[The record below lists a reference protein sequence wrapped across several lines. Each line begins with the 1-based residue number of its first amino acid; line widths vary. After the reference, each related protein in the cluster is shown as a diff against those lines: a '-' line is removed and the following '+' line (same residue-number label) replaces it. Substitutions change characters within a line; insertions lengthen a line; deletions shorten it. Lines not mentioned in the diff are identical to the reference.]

1 MNSSKLVTIVAEAR
15 DISKAQAQAILDSVG
30 RGGPV
35 RSSARSRVALPGE
48 PRFQCYLGLRGVL
61 TSEKLMAFPAEGAD
75 AAPAPDQR
83 MLRKQCRFDRQ
94 NVIARDVPSRVDA
107 FENDMQRGTVA
118 VGNIRHAESSAQLC
132 LASNAKFESVMLIRF
147 Q

>member
-1 MNSSKLVTIVAEAR
+1 
-15 DISKAQAQAILDSVG
+15 
-30 RGGPV
+30 
-35 RSSARSRVALPGE
+35 
-48 PRFQCYLGLRGVL
+48 
-61 TSEKLMAFPAEGAD
+61 MAFPAEGAD

-118 VGNIRHAESSAQLC
+118 VGNIRNAESSAQLC
-132 LASNAKFESVMLIRF
+132 LASNAKFESVTLIRF
-147 Q
+147 QKLIDVPGLTADPRVGRHFLTAAIKDFFSGARCGWPQ